1 MPRKKQPSEVMKTD
15 NLVKYDNKIISLY
28 QQATRAQA
36 KFIAYALAKI
46 RMDDAEI
53 LSFETTYAEACAVA
67 GIDRAFS
74 IAEIKAFC
82 DTMRKVGVVVDK
94 GADAFDMMTILPT
107 FQYASGRLRISV
119 NPDLKPYLL
128 ELKRGESTSYR
139 LEIIRA
145 MKSEY
150 SIKLFEYFKNLY
162 SQPGGKADFYEFEP
176 MQFRERFLDKKEY
189 RSKNYIAHIEERV
202 IKPAIDEINTYSD
215 LSMTYAKVRRGRGVL
230 FVFTVDK
237 NDTPWWVRA
246 EKSAAKKNL
255 PRSSDVALLRA
266 DPRKYLIENLRK
278 KTSMAAELFEN
289 LIVEFSE
296 NGIII
301 IQGESVFI
309 RRLRELHQDDLSIIA
324 KPHPIEYRDFAELPL

>member
-28 QQATRAQA
+28 QQATRSQS

-67 GIDRAFS
+67 GIDR
-74 IAEIKAFC
+74 IDKIKNIKSFC
-82 DTMRKVGVVVDK
+82 DSMRKVGVVVDK

-189 RSKNYIAHIEERV
+189 RSKNYIGDIETRV
-202 IKPAIDEINTYSD
+202 IKPAIDEINAYSD
-215 LSMTYAKVRRGRGVL
+215 LKVLYHRLKRGRSVFYG
-230 FVFTVDK
+230 FTVEK

-246 EKSAAKKNL
+246 EKEAIKKAPPRTDHVAA
-255 PRSSDVALLRA
+255 LRA
-266 DPRKYLIENLRK
+266 DPRGYIIEQLKK
-278 KTSMAAELFEN
+278 KTSMAKEMFDGLT
-289 LIVEFSE
+289 VEVSDQK
-296 NGIII
+296 II
-301 IQGESVFI
+301 IQGEDVFLK
-309 RRLRELHQDDLSIIA
+309 RLQTLHSDDITFIA
-324 KPHPIEYRDFAELPL
+324 LPLSVEYQETQGLL